1 MRRAFCRYWWYTS
14 FPFFFFFFCLFSVLS
29 FFVCVFR
36 PSVRLRPSSHPE
48 CEREKDADVQTKNN
62 NCETFDIN
70 LKSRSTNEF
79 VILFHLLKKI
89 YSSFEN
95 EMLLLHARLFAKRFA
110 NFSTKHAKNLVLLC
124 HIF

>member
-14 FPFFFFFFCLFSVLS
+14 FPLLLLFFLPFFSLVFFLCP
-29 FFVCVFR
+29 
-36 PSVRLRPSSHPE
+36 PSVRPSPSILSSKE
-48 CEREKDADVQTKNN
+48 SEIEKDADVQTKNN

-124 HIF
+124 HIY